1 MAHMVV
7 QIAEMVTRPRCS
19 NDVLGYTALT
29 MSVVQL
35 IFEEKHLY
43 YMSHA

>member
-35 IFEEKHLY
+35 IFEDKLLY
-43 YMSHA
+43 YM